1 MSQARLEVVV
11 IDNDKAIDTGI
22 MVAVALALVSQI
34 HNMDIKMVK
43 IFFHS

>member
-34 HNMDIKMVK
+34 HNMDIQMVK
-43 IFFHS
+43 IFFDS